1 MLKKTV
7 MSLLCLSLAIPAVSF
22 AETATHAVKPLTPHQ
37 ERMKTCNADAKGKK
51 GEERKTFM
59 KSCLKGEAAV
69 PATKAPEVPEAK
81 KVEAK
86 KGAEHKTEKKLNS
99 QQMRMKTCNVEA
111 KGKKGAER
119 KSFMKSCLSNK

>member
-7 MSLLCLSLAIPAVSF
+7 MSLLCLSLAAPALSF

-51 GEERKTFM
+51 GEERKAFM

-69 PATKAPEVPEAK
+69 PAAKAPEAK
-81 KVEAK
+81 KVEEEK
-86 KGAEHKTEKKLNS
+86 VEKPKTEKKLNS
-99 QQMRMKTCNVEA
+99 QQMRMKTCNAEA

-119 KSFMKSCLSNK
+119 KAFMKSCLSNK